1 MAAGTY
7 LRVAIHPSRGGPCA
21 TTSTHAAPP
30 MWRNVDEDFDRVAK
44 EMAAATDQ
52 WKKLDDHAQ
61 LMDPT
66 AKPPDSNGHP
76 YIPGAAML
84 ESKTINAGTI
94 FVGEKGSG
102 RWCEKR
108 EAVTVLV
115 RNKTN
120 KTFYKITDVRSSVAT
135 VRDRAA

>member
-1 MAAGTY
+1 
-7 LRVAIHPSRGGPCA
+7 
-21 TTSTHAAPP
+21 
-30 MWRNVDEDFDRVAK
+30 
-44 EMAAATDQ
+44 
-52 WKKLDDHAQ
+52 
-61 LMDPT
+61 MDPT